1 MDDERLKRGTYLTEK
16 NFDEQLERIREIWQ
30 VNVLSKNHGYLNDR
44 NRLRQ
49 KFSDYK
55 EILRNSTG

>member
-1 MDDERLKRGTYLTEK
+1 MDDERLKRGTYLTE
-16 NFDEQLERIREIWQ
+16 NFYEQLEHYPGDMRM
-30 VNVLSKNHGYLNDR
+30 NVLSKNHGYLNDR